1 MKKEELN
8 KRIENINT
16 NPLHKFAYS
25 NDATAT
31 AKLIATINL
40 LMELTNDFNE
50 STNKY
55 NKWLIRLTWVIAIL
69 TAVMVWKMLAGR
81 G

>member
-1 MKKEELN
+1 MKAGTLK
-8 KRIENINT
+8 KRIEDIEAD
-16 NPLHKFAYS
+16 PRYKFAYS

-31 AKLIATINL
+31 AKLIAVINL

-50 STNKY
+50 STNKC

-69 TAVMVWKMLAGR
+69 TLVMVVKMFIGR
-81 G
+81 